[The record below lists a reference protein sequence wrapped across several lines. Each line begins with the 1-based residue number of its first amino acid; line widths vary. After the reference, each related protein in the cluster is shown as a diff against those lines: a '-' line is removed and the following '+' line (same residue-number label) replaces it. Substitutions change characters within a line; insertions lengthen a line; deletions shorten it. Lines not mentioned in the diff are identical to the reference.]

1 MLDPYMKLYIAVGS
15 AVLVVMTLF
24 IILFV
29 AFYQNR
35 QVRHQ
40 LALNELREAYRKEL
54 MEATFQGQEAER
66 QRLARDLH
74 DEIGTMLSVTKLSLN
89 QLERTLLGVPQP
101 LGPVSGSADR
111 YEAFDAEGSSGQ
123 VQKTRRLLDE
133 TMNNVRRISRDLVP
147 TTLERFGL
155 LAALEELAEKATTA
169 EITVTFESPATLP
182 RLSTAHELM
191 FYRIAQELINNAI
204 KHAGATLVEVQFVNL
219 ETAIRMSV
227 LDNGMGFD
235 YDDVVKDHRGG
246 LGLRNIESRL
256 SVVDGHVTFDVAP
269 GRGSRIHVQTKLN
282 H

>member
-1 MLDPYMKLYIAVGS
+1 MKLYIAAGS
-15 AVLVVMTLF
+15 AMLLVMTLF

-54 MEATFQGQEAER
+54 MEATFNGQEVER
-66 QRLARDLH
+66 RRLARDLH

-89 QLERTLLGVPQP
+89 QL
-101 LGPVSGSADR
+101 DR
-111 YEAFDAEGSSGQ
+111 KLNSSPESSLQ
-123 VQKTRRLLDE
+123 VQKTRSLLDE
-133 TMNNVRRISRDLVP
+133 TMSNVRRISRDLVP

-155 LAALEELAEKATTA
+155 LAAIEELTEKATSPDV
-169 EITVTFESPATLP
+169 TVLLESPSSLEQIEKGQ
-182 RLSTAHELM
+182 ELM

-204 KHAGATLVEVQFVNL
+204 KHAAATQVDVQFVYL
-219 ETAIRMSV
+219 DDSVRMSV
-227 LDNGMGFD
+227 LDNGQGFD
-235 YDDVVKDHRGG
+235 YDEAVKDRRSG

-269 GRGSRIHVQTKLN
+269 GRGSRIHVQARLHTVIPEEVVAATV
-282 H
+282 

>member
-1 MLDPYMKLYIAVGS
+1 MKLYIAVGS
-15 AVLVVMTLF
+15 AMLLMMTMF

-54 MEATFQGQEAER
+54 MEAAFNGQEVER
-66 QRLARDLH
+66 RRLARDLH

-89 QLERTLLGVPQP
+89 QL
-101 LGPVSGSADR
+101 DR
-111 YEAFDAEGSSGQ
+111 KLNSSPENGLQ
-123 VQKTRRLLDE
+123 VQKTRSLLDE
-133 TMNNVRRISRDLVP
+133 TMRNVRRISRDLVP

-155 LAALEELAEKATTA
+155 LAAIEELTEKASSPDV
-169 EITVTFESPATLP
+169 TVLLESPSSLEQIDKGQ
-182 RLSTAHELM
+182 ELM

-204 KHAGATLVEVQFVNL
+204 KHAAATQVDVQFVYL
-219 ETAIRMSV
+219 DDSVRMSV
-227 LDNGMGFD
+227 LDDGKGFD
-235 YDDVVKDHRGG
+235 YDEAVKDRQSG

-269 GRGSRIHVQTKLN
+269 GRGSRIHVQARLN
-282 H
+282 RVISEEVVSATV

>member
-1 MLDPYMKLYIAVGS
+1 MKLYIAVGS
-15 AVLVVMTLF
+15 AMLVVMTLF

-66 QRLARDLH
+66 RRLAQDLH

-89 QLERTLLGVPQP
+89 QLERHLSGVLQQQP
-101 LGPVSGSADR
+101 LGPIHGSADR
-111 YEAFDAEGSSGQ
+111 YEPFDAEGSSEQ
-123 VQKTRRLLDE
+123 VQKTRSLLDE

-155 LAALEELAEKATTA
+155 LAALEELAEKATNA
-169 EITVTFESPATLP
+169 EITVSFESPATLP

-191 FYRIAQELINNAI
+191 FYRVAQELINNAI

-219 ETAIRMSV
+219 ESAIRMSV
-227 LDNGMGFD
+227 VDNGLGFD
-235 YDDVVKDHRGG
+235 YDEVVKDQRGG

-269 GRGSRIHVQTKLN
+269 GRGSRIHVQMKLGQ
-282 H
+282 

>member
-1 MLDPYMKLYIAVGS
+1 MKLYIAVGS
-15 AVLVVMTLF
+15 AMLLMMTMF

-54 MEATFQGQEAER
+54 MEATFNGQEVER
-66 QRLARDLH
+66 RRLARDLH

-89 QLERTLLGVPQP
+89 QLERKLSDT
-101 LGPVSGSADR
+101 
-111 YEAFDAEGSSGQ
+111 AENSLQ
-123 VQKTRRLLDE
+123 VQKTRSLLDE
-133 TMNNVRRISRDLVP
+133 TMSNVRRISRNLVP

-155 LAALEELAEKATTA
+155 LAAIEELTEKATGPD
-169 EITVTFESPATLP
+169 VSVLLESPNTLERIAP
-182 RLSTAHELM
+182 AQELM

-204 KHAGATLVEVQFVNL
+204 KHAGATQVEVQFVYL
-219 ETAIRMSV
+219 DDSVRMSV
-227 LDNGMGFD
+227 LDNGRGFD
-235 YDDVVKDHRGG
+235 YDEAVKDRRSG

-269 GRGSRIHVQTKLN
+269 GRGSRIHVQTRLHTAPSEEIVSSSGNGERQWQRLN
-282 H
+282 